1 MATAYPVYSPAS
13 APGLAQFLDADTCKV
28 GILQTVGDAYVGGK
42 LGVGTLTP
50 ATLGHFASGATGGT
64 ILTLEQAYGDTDA
77 PDLTIKKARGTLAAP
92 TVITTADDLGMISF
106 AGYSGAGGYVVGAAI
121 KATSEGTVAT
131 TRVPGRLTFWTGTD
145 AAPTVLTERMRITS
159 DGKVGIGTAS
169 PAARLSVKGVS
180 TDDVQQWIDASGNLL
195 ALVSSTGV
203 FSFRSDI
210 ANVSFA
216 MKPLTGSNKNR
227 IFDFFANNDSGNSP
241 MFSCGIAPT
250 IGWVHNTL
258 PGAFIGSVKNGSAT
272 ALPLYFLVSDG
283 IPADAVPAMTILT
296 TSKVGIGCIDPVRTL
311 EVRNDSYPAIQG
323 TRTSA
328 VTNSVATGIGIEHR
342 TSGDMVSGFGSSLT
356 FLVRD
361 SAGVSNAVVSLQ
373 GIRTSTD
380 DTGDFAVHTIAAGVG
395 TEKMRVT
402 SDGKVGIGCIDPGA
416 ALEVRSSGVPVIQGT
431 RTSSSTNLCLTGLH
445 AVHRTTA
452 DMVDGFGAGLGFA
465 IRDSAGDLNLIASI
479 QALRAGADNTGD
491 LTFSTCTAGSEIT
504 KMWIKSTGLVGIGT
518 NSPNQELEVLG
529 TIRSSAISNTDNI
542 FFQGFNYASGGTRIE
557 VARISEPS
565 TAGAGGLLFS
575 GTRTGSGGNGT
586 QFSSYNPSSGS
597 SAFEYRAHGGTM
609 DTPAAWPSG
618 PNVAVFSKWNGSSV
632 DPLVTIDNAGKVGI
646 GLTSPTAV
654 LHLKAGTTAA
664 STAPLKLTSGDLMT
678 APEAGAIEFLS
689 DKFYGTITTGTVRSA
704 FVFET
709 RSVSTGTGLSGGGDL
724 SANRTLTLDQAVI
737 PTWTGAHTFTG
748 GVTFKN
754 HSAFAGSGFI
764 PETRAIQT
772 TTVTPA
778 VLWSK
783 TLADDTLYWVEVRVI
798 GRDTAGVERAYYGRT
813 FYVYRQNPGGAVLGN
828 VIELFSEETDADWD
842 VGVNVN
848 TNDVEVKVTG
858 KSSVTIN
865 WAGTVTMQAVSG
877 NA

>member
-1 MATAYPVYSPAS
+1 MAAAYPVYNHPT

-28 GILQTVGDAYVGGK
+28 GILQTVGDTYVGGK

-50 ATLGHFASGATGGT
+50 ATLGHFASGASGGT
-64 ILTLEQAYGDTDA
+64 ILTLEQAYGDADA

-92 TVITTADDLGMISF
+92 TVITTADDLGVLSF

-121 KATSEGTVAT
+121 KGTSEGTIAT

-159 DGKVGIGTAS
+159 DGKVGFGTTAPANPFNFRYSGAATHKVVGINRNNSDTAAWYLGDSGASDYNGILATNNSDLLIGHDVGGTFTETMRVKASGVAGTAGNVTFSRNITITGTMGVGANPTGDYTAAIQGSGTAGLVTLKNTLASSYTEIAFLDDANAQRGAIGVANSTSNVALRGHFYFQAGATNAMIFTHSIVENMRIATDGKVGIGTAS
-169 PAARLSVKGVS
+169 PAYRLSVESSASQSATLGVCNTTADGFSALRFLDQSRTGKAGWGYANSGGADS
-180 TDDVQQWIDASGNLL
+180 TITGRMYFQVDSTSID
-195 ALVSSTGV
+195 TV
-203 FSFRSDI
+203 FS
-210 ANVSFA
+210 AY
-216 MKPLTGSNKNR
+216 TGSNP
-227 IFDFFANNDSGNSP
+227 SP
-241 MFSCGIAPT
+241 VLLMI
-250 IGWVHNTL
+250 
-258 PGAFIGSVKNGSAT
+258 K
-272 ALPLYFLVSDG
+272 
-283 IPADAVPAMTILT
+283 
-296 TSKVGIGCIDPVRTL
+296 
-311 EVRNDSYPAIQG
+311 
-323 TRTSA
+323 
-328 VTNSVATGIGIEHR
+328 
-342 TSGDMVSGFGSSLT
+342 GD
-356 FLVRD
+356 
-361 SAGVSNAVVSLQ
+361 
-373 GIRTSTD
+373 
-380 DTGDFAVHTIAAGVG
+380 
-395 TEKMRVT
+395 
-402 SDGKVGIGCIDPGA
+402 
-416 ALEVRSSGVPVIQGT
+416 
-431 RTSSSTNLCLTGLH
+431 
-445 AVHRTTA
+445 
-452 DMVDGFGAGLGFA
+452 
-465 IRDSAGDLNLIASI
+465 
-479 QALRAGADNTGD
+479 
-491 LTFSTCTAGSEIT
+491 
-504 KMWIKSTGLVGIGT
+504 
-518 NSPNQELEVLG
+518 
-529 TIRSSAISNTDNI
+529 
-542 FFQGFNYASGGTRIE
+542 
-557 VARISEPS
+557 
-565 TAGAGGLLFS
+565 
-575 GTRTGSGGNGT
+575 
-586 QFSSYNPSSGS
+586 
-597 SAFEYRAHGGTM
+597 
-609 DTPAAWPSG
+609 
-618 PNVAVFSKWNGSSV
+618 
-632 DPLVTIDNAGKVGI
+632 GKVGI

-724 SANRTLTLDQAVI
+724 SANRTLTLDQAVV

-764 PETRAIQT
+764 PETRAVQT

-778 VLWSK
+778 VLWTK

-813 FYVYRQNPGGAVLGN
+813 FYVYRQSAGSATLGN

-877 NA
+877 NT